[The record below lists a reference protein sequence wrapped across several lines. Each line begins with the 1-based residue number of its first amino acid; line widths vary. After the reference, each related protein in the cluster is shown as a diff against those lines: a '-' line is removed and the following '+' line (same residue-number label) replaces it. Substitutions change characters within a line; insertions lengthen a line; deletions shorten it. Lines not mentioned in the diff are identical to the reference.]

1 MGAEEVWQNVETP
14 DGRSLEVVSQGPAD
28 ALLLVFHGGT
38 PVAAVLHPP
47 MVDAAIASGLRF
59 ITYSRPGYAT
69 SDAMPGRSVA
79 DAVTDVTAILD
90 VLGADRFVTIGWS
103 GGGPHA
109 LACGA
114 LLASRCAA
122 VATIAAVAPYPAEGI
137 DWLAGMGEENVEEF
151 GAALEGE
158 DALSTY
164 LKEEAIG
171 LSQVTA
177 TDLDDALGDLVSEV
191 DRASLTGP
199 FAEWAAASF
208 RKAVSTGIAG
218 WRDDDLAF
226 VKPWGFDLTSLTRPV
241 ALWQGSDDRMV
252 PSSHGK
258 WLAAHV
264 PTAHPRLLE
273 GEGHLSVG
281 VGAFGRIVE
290 DLVRLAKEH
299 A

>member
-1 MGAEEVWQNVETP
+1 MGEEEVWQAVKAS
-14 DGRSLEVVSQGPAD
+14 DGRSLEVVSQGSAD
-28 ALLLVFHGGT
+28 ALPLVFHGGT
-38 PVAAVLHPP
+38 PLAAVLHPP
-47 MVDAAIASGLRF
+47 IVDAAIARGLRF

-69 SDAMPGRSVA
+69 SDPMPGRSVA
-79 DAVTDVTAILD
+79 DAVGDVVAILEA
-90 VLGADRFVTIGWS
+90 LNADRFVTIGWS

-109 LACGA
+109 LACA
-114 LLASRCAA
+114 AMLPDRCAG
-122 VATIAAVAPYPAEGI
+122 VATIAGVAPYPADGI

-151 GAALEGE
+151 GAALDGE
-158 DALSTY
+158 AALSAY

-177 TDLDDALGDLVSEV
+177 TDLDDALGDLVSDI

-199 FAEWAAASF
+199 FAQWAATSF

-226 VKPWGFDLTSLTRPV
+226 VKPWGFDLARITRPV

-252 PSSHGK
+252 PFSHGK

-264 PTAHPRLLE
+264 PTARSRMLE

-290 DLVRLAKEH
+290 DLVQLAKDT
-299 A
+299 

>member
-1 MGAEEVWQNVETP
+1 MSGGEVWHVVRTP
-14 DGRSLEVVSQGPAD
+14 DGRSLEVVAQGPPD
-28 ALLLVFHGGT
+28 ALPLVFHGGT
-38 PVAAVLHPP
+38 PVAAVLYPP
-47 MVDAAIASGLRF
+47 IVDAAVEAGLRF

-69 SDAMPGRSVA
+69 SDPMPGRSVA
-79 DAVTDVTAILD
+79 DAAADVVAVLD
-90 VLGADRFVTIGWS
+90 ALGAQRFVTVGWS

-109 LACGA
+109 LACAA
-114 LLASRCAA
+114 LLPERCAA
-122 VATIAAVAPYPAEGI
+122 AATIAAVAPYPADGI

-158 DALSTY
+158 SALSAY
-164 LKEEAIG
+164 LKEEAVG
-171 LSQVTA
+171 LAEVTA
-177 TDLDDALGDLVSEV
+177 SDLDDALGDLVSDV

-226 VKPWGFDLTSLTRPV
+226 VRSWGFDVTTIERPV
-241 ALWQGSDDRMV
+241 AVWQGAQDRMV
-252 PSSHGK
+252 PFSHGQ
-258 WLAAHV
+258 WLAAHM
-264 PTAHPRLLE
+264 PTALPRLLE

-281 VGAFGRIVE
+281 VGAFGQIVA
-290 DLVRLAKEH
+290 DVVGMA